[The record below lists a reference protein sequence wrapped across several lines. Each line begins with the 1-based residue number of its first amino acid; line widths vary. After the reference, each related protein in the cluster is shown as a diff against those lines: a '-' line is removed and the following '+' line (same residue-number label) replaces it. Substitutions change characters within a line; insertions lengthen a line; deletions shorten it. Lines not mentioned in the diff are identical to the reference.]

1 MKIFA
6 DSADIKMLKK
16 VEELGVLQGI
26 TTNPLIVSKEEG
38 TPVEVVTRLVREFP
52 DLPMILCQANGET
65 CEEILEMAKAYAK
78 IDPRLTIKIASIPE
92 GFKALHKI
100 KKEHIIENKICVT
113 TITTVAEAVLAAAA
127 GADYVSPYVGDIDQ
141 VGYDGMETLRAM
153 VKALEDTECTVLA
166 AAVERAHDVQ
176 LAAEMGVK
184 IVTITP
190 QSILNLLEKP
200 YPLTKWYVDLFVNAQ
215 KSKEQ

>member
-6 DSADIKMLKK
+6 DSADVNALKK

-38 TPVEVVTRLVREFP
+38 TPVEVITRLVKEFP
-52 DLPMILCQANGET
+52 EVPMILCQANGET
-65 CEEILEMAKAYAK
+65 CEEILEMAKAYAQ
-78 IDPRLTIKIASIPE
+78 IDSKLTIKIASIPE
-92 GFKALHKI
+92 GFKALRRI
-100 KKEHIIENKICVT
+100 KKERIFENKICIT

-141 VGYDGMETLRAM
+141 IGYCGMETLKAM
-153 VKALEDTECTVLA
+153 VTALKDTGCTVLA

-176 LAAEMGVK
+176 LAAEFGVK

-190 QSILNLLEKP
+190 QSIINLLEKP
-200 YPLTKWYVDLFVNAQ
+200 FPLTKWYVDLFVNAQ
-215 KSKEQ
+215 KNKEK

>member
-6 DSADIKMLKK
+6 DSANIEMLKK

-38 TPVEVVTRLVREFP
+38 TPVEVITRLAKAFP
-52 DLPMILCQANGET
+52 DLPTILCQANGET
-65 CEEILEMAKAYAK
+65 CDEILAMAVAYAA
-78 IDPRLTIKIASIPE
+78 IDPRLTIKIASTSE
-92 GFKALHKI
+92 GFKALRRI
-100 KKEHIIENKICVT
+100 KRDKLFPNKICVT
-113 TITTVAEAVLAAAA
+113 TITTVAEAILAAAA
-127 GADYVSPYVGDIDQ
+127 GADFVSPYVGDIDQ
-141 VGYDGMETLRAM
+141 VGYCGMETLKDM
-153 VKALEDTECTVLA
+153 VTALADTDTVVLA

-176 LAAEMGVK
+176 LAATFGVK

-200 YPLTKWYVDLFVNAQ
+200 YPLTKWYVDLFVDAQ
-215 KSKEQ
+215 RSKE

>member
-6 DSADIKMLKK
+6 DSADIQMLKK

-38 TPVEVVTRLVREFP
+38 TPVEVITRLVKAFP

-65 CEEILEMAKAYAK
+65 CEEILAMAKAYAQ
-78 IDPRLTIKIASIPE
+78 IDPRLTIKIAAVPE
-92 GFKALHKI
+92 GFKALRKI
-100 KKEHIIENKICVT
+100 KKEKLFENKICVT
-113 TITTVAEAVLAAAA
+113 TITTVAEAILAAAA
-127 GADYVSPYVGDIDQ
+127 GADFVSPYVGDIDQ
-141 VGYDGMETLRAM
+141 VGYCGMQTLKDM
-153 VKALEDTECTVLA
+153 VTALEDTNTTVLA
-166 AAVERAHDVQ
+166 AAVERAHDLQ
-176 LAAEMGVK
+176 LAATYGVK

-200 YPLTKWYVDLFVNAQ
+200 YPLTKWYVNLFVGAQ
-215 KSKEQ
+215 RSKEQ

>member
-6 DSADIKMLKK
+6 DSADIGMLKK
-16 VEELGVLQGI
+16 IEELGVLQGI

-38 TPVEVVTRLVREFP
+38 SPVEVITRLAEAFP

-65 CEEILEMAKAYAK
+65 CDEILEMAKAYSA
-78 IDPRLTIKIASIPE
+78 IDPRLTIKIASVPE
-92 GFKALHKI
+92 GFRALHRI
-100 KKEHIIENKICVT
+100 KKEKLFENKICVT
-113 TITTVAEAVLAAAA
+113 TITTVAEAILAAAA

-141 VGYDGMETLRAM
+141 IGYCGMDTLKSM
-153 VKALEDTECTVLA
+153 VRALEETDCTVLA

-176 LAAEMGVK
+176 MAADFGVK

-190 QSILNLLEKP
+190 QSIINLLEKP

-215 KSKEQ
+215 KSKEH